1 MYVDGVRYSASS
13 IILCLADSSTTVGSV
28 GFYVVIALGG
38 LFVTVVLITIIIIL
52 SLGRQR
58 RLKYYS
64 GGRRGDPDT
73 QPIVM
78 EGFPQTTDEYPTDE
92 VETKE

>member
-1 MYVDGVRYSASS
+1 M
-13 IILCLADSSTTVGSV
+13 
-28 GFYVVIALGG
+28 IALGG
-38 LFVTVVLITIIIIL
+38 LFVTLVLITIIVVL
-52 SLGRQR
+52 SLSRQR

-64 GGRRGDPDT
+64 GRRRGDTDT

-78 EGFPQTTDEYPTDE
+78 EGFPQTTEEYPTDD

>member
-1 MYVDGVRYSASS
+1 M
-13 IILCLADSSTTVGSV
+13 GSV

-38 LFVTVVLITIIIIL
+38 LFVTVVLITITIVL